1 VVAKDYRLSF
11 WGGIV
16 RQDRKSATPFPELT
30 FGGRI
35 GMLGGTSKEMDAM
48 VAKQRDED
56 HESGTTRTTLT
67 LGNEALRLI
76 RRRAEASGQTLG
88 EVATALILEAGE
100 RTASEDEES
109 LPPYVF
115 PPSDED
121 DAEPVPGQYYNG
133 VLLIPKRGTRR
144 PVTLELVQEL
154 MDEFP

>member
-1 VVAKDYRLSF
+1 
-11 WGGIV
+11 
-16 RQDRKSATPFPELT
+16 
-30 FGGRI
+30 
-35 GMLGGTSKEMDAM
+35 M

-56 HESGTTRTTLT
+56 HETGRTRTTLT
-67 LGNEALRLI
+67 LGNDALRLI

-88 EVATALILEAGE
+88 AAATALILEAGQQPD
-100 RTASEDEES
+100 SEDEEP

-121 DAEPVPGQYYNG
+121 DEEPVPGQYYNG
-133 VLLIPKRGTRR
+133 VLLIPKRGARR

>member
-1 VVAKDYRLSF
+1 
-11 WGGIV
+11 
-16 RQDRKSATPFPELT
+16 PFPGIDIWRT
-30 FGGRI
+30 HRDAW
-35 GMLGGTSKEMDAM
+35 GTSKEMDAM
-48 VAKQRDED
+48 VAKQRDDD

-67 LGNEALRLI
+67 LGNDALRLI

-121 DAEPVPGQYYNG
+121 DDDEPVPGEYYNG
-133 VLLIPKRGTRR
+133 ILLIPKRGTRR